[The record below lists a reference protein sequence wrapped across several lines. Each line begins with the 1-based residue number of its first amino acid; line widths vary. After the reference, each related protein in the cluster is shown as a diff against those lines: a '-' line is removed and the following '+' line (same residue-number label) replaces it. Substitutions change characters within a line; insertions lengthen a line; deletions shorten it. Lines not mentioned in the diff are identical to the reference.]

1 MIQCDLIPPQDQKHA
16 VLFYPAAESLVCYA
30 ALCQCGLVLKDF
42 FYFYFFL
49 LSPMV
54 VNFQKWTHECD
65 L

>member
-42 FYFYFFL
+42 FYFYFFY
-49 LSPMV
+49 
-54 VNFQKWTHECD
+54 FR
-65 L
+65 

>member
-42 FYFYFFL
+42 FFFFFFTFANGCQF
-49 LSPMV
+49 SEMDP
-54 VNFQKWTHECD
+54 
-65 L
+65 